1 MPGMKGDEFLIQV
14 HQKFPQIIKMMLTGQ
29 ADDGA
34 VERAK
39 QQANLYHCFH
49 KPWNREELIET
60 IRTAL
65 ASL

>member
-1 MPGMKGDEFLIQV
+1 
-14 HQKFPQIIKMMLTGQ
+14 MMLTGQ